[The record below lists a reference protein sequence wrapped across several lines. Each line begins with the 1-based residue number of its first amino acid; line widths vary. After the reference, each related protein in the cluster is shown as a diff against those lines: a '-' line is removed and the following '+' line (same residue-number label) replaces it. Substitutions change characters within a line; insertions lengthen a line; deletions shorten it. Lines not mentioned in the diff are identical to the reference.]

1 MLTRELAIAHREN
14 GRIIPD
20 RLTTAAH
27 AIYPE
32 LARRMIAVYE
42 SGIRKTRQELHRSI
56 VQVLEEDRDC
66 PIRRM
71 NAFCKL
77 LDEYGRFDRGKPKQ
91 AADLRRRV
99 FAIAAQHHPMIAEP
113 ESILDHSE
121 SAAKQSIARQLGM
134 DWPELRQRLYEDLI
148 ENNRL
153 SAFET
158 PQDPIDLLSR
168 YNVAQTQAALLDAT
182 SVRIEATTDWK
193 LILRYAKLA
202 GLMHSISETK
212 NGYRIELDGPSSVL
226 RHTHRYGASIANF
239 LPGLLSCQGWEM
251 IATMRCPRKG
261 SSNRGYP
268 AGPILELNDRSG
280 LRSPVARH
288 ASVDSEIER
297 TWMEAWETE
306 SHAPWSLVREG
317 EILVRGQR
325 VFIPDFVFIRDPSAN
340 REPSCH
346 DRTVHRQAGRVLL
359 EIAGFWTPQYIH
371 HRSESLTLFSDIP
384 ILVAIPRQTARAW
397 DGVPWSP
404 AHRKILFGRHLKPKD
419 VLPILEELA
428 PNP

>member
-14 GRIIPD
+14 GRVIPD
-20 RLTTAAH
+20 RLTTATH

-32 LARRMIAVYE
+32 LARRMITVYE
-42 SGIRKTRQELHRSI
+42 SGIGKTRQELHRSI

-91 AADLRRRV
+91 AAELRRRV
-99 FAIAAQHHPMIAEP
+99 FAIAAQYHPMIAKP

-121 SAAKQSIARQLGM
+121 SGAKQTIARQLGM

-148 ENNRL
+148 ENHRL

-158 PQDPIDLLSR
+158 PQDPIELLSR

-182 SVRIEATTDWK
+182 SIRIEATTDWK
-193 LILRYAKLA
+193 PILRYAKLA
-202 GLMHSISETK
+202 GLMHTISETK
-212 NGYRIELDGPSSVL
+212 RGYRIELDGPASAL
-226 RHTHRYGASIANF
+226 RHTHRYGASMAKF

-251 IATMRCPRKG
+251 IATMRCPMKG
-261 SSNRGYP
+261 SSDRGYP
-268 AGPILELNDRSG
+268 AGPIMELNDRSG

-288 ASVDSEIER
+288 ACVDSEIER
-297 TWMEAWETE
+297 AWMEAWETE
-306 SHAPWSLVREG
+306 PHAGWSLAREG

-325 VFIPDFVFIRDPSAN
+325 VFLPDFVLT
-340 REPSCH
+340 REPSASVDPGAD
-346 DRTVHRQAGRVLL
+346 DRTVHRQVGRVLL
-359 EIAGFWTPQYIH
+359 EIAGYWTPEYIH
-371 HRSESLTLFSDIP
+371 HRSDSLKLFADIP

-397 DGVPWSP
+397 NGISWSP
-404 AHRKILFGRHLKPKD
+404 VHRKILFGRHLKPKD
-419 VLPILEELA
+419 VLPVLEELV
-428 PNP
+428 PSP